1 MSKVV
6 IAIVAAIIL
15 AGAATGTGIYMA
27 SKNNNTTAKI
37 QTQNRSQDQSQ
48 LSTPTDEPIQLQQR
62 INQQNC
68 LSDTCLQ
75 VPNLNYP
82 VATLPADVQSAL
94 SQSLTNEYKLQSYYQ
109 AVINKFGNQRP
120 FAMIIGAEDQ
130 HVAVLTSLFDKYGV
144 TKPTNSYANQTYSFT
159 NIQAACQNSVA
170 YEQATVSL
178 YNGLLPKVASY
189 KDITQVFSSLKD
201 AAQNS
206 HLPAFE
212 KCAQ

>member
-1 MSKVV
+1 MNKVV
-6 IAIVAAIIL
+6 IAIIAAIIL

-27 SKNNNTTAKI
+27 SKNNNTTAKT
-37 QTQNRSQDQSQ
+37 QTQSQNQNQAQ
-48 LSTPTDEPIQLQQR
+48 LSMPTDEPIQLQQR

-75 VPNLNYP
+75 VPNLDYP
-82 VATLPADVQSAL
+82 VATLPADVQNAL
-94 SQSLTNEYKLQSYYQ
+94 SQSLTNEYKLQAYYR
-109 AVINKFGNQRP
+109 AVINKFGDLRP

-130 HVAVLTSLFDKYGV
+130 HVAVLNSLFDKYGV
-144 TKPTNSYANQTYSFT
+144 AKPTNSFTNQNYSFT
-159 NIQAACQNSVA
+159 NFQSACQNSVA
-170 YEQATVSL
+170 YEQATVNL
-178 YNGLLPKVASY
+178 YNALLPKVSSY
-189 KDITQVFSSLKD
+189 TDITQVFSNLKD

>member
-1 MSKVV
+1 MNKVV
-6 IAIVAAIIL
+6 IAIIAAIIL

-27 SKNNNTTAKI
+27 SKNNNTTAKTQT
-37 QTQNRSQDQSQ
+37 QTQNQNQAQ

-82 VATLPADVQSAL
+82 VATLPADVQNAL
-94 SQSLTNEYKLQSYYQ
+94 SQSLTNEYKLQAYYR
-109 AVINKFGNQRP
+109 AVINKFGDLRP

-130 HVAVLTSLFDKYGV
+130 HVAVLNSLFDKYGV
-144 TKPTNSYANQTYSFT
+144 AKPTNSFTIQNYSFT
-159 NIQAACQNSVA
+159 NFQSACQNSVA
-170 YEQATVSL
+170 YEQATVNL
-178 YNGLLPKVASY
+178 YNALLPKVSSY
-189 KDITQVFSSLKD
+189 TDIAQVFSNLKD

>member
-1 MSKVV
+1 MNKVV
-6 IAIVAAIIL
+6 IAIIAAIIL

-27 SKNNNTTAKI
+27 SKNNNTTAKTQT
-37 QTQNRSQDQSQ
+37 QTQNQNQAQ

-82 VATLPADVQSAL
+82 VATLPADVQNAL
-94 SQSLTNEYKLQSYYQ
+94 SQSLTNEYRLQAYYR
-109 AVINKFGNQRP
+109 AVINKFGDLRP

-130 HVAVLTSLFDKYGV
+130 HVAVLSSLFDKYGV
-144 TKPTNSYANQTYSFT
+144 AKPTNSFTNQNYSFT
-159 NIQAACQNSVA
+159 NFQSACQNSVA
-170 YEQATVSL
+170 YEQATVNL
-178 YNGLLPKVASY
+178 YNALLPKVSSY
-189 KDITQVFSSLKD
+189 TDITQVFSNLKD

>member
-1 MSKVV
+1 MNKVV
-6 IAIVAAIIL
+6 IAIIAAIIL

-27 SKNNNTTAKI
+27 SKNNNTTAKTQT
-37 QTQNRSQDQSQ
+37 QTQNQNQAQ

-82 VATLPADVQSAL
+82 VATLPADVQNAL
-94 SQSLTNEYKLQSYYQ
+94 SQSLTNEYKLQAYYR
-109 AVINKFGNQRP
+109 AVINKFGDLRP

-130 HVAVLTSLFDKYGV
+130 HVAVLNSLFDKYGV
-144 TKPTNSYANQTYSFT
+144 AKPTNSFTNQNYSFT
-159 NIQAACQNSVA
+159 NFQSACQNSVA
-170 YEQATVSL
+170 YEQATVNL
-178 YNGLLPKVASY
+178 YNALLPKVSSY
-189 KDITQVFSSLKD
+189 TDITQVFSNLKD